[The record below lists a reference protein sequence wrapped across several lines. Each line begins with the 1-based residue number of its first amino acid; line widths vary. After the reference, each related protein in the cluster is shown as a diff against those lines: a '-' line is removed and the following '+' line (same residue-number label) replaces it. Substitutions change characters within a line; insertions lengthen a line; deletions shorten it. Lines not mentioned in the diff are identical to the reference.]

1 MKFLLLGQLLM
12 IQFSTVEWCSDCNT
26 CTCNSYH
33 YIMAWQVEG
42 TLLCRWLLQPRF
54 EERRLPR
61 LGVALK
67 ESPRREGQRLQ
78 EMMTTAYVGSVRLNL
93 HNKMHKP
100 YYRFNGNKPN
110 FSVES
115 LLMHQRQKIFQSNK
129 PVYTSL
135 LSKRVKFARR

>member
-1 MKFLLLGQLLM
+1 MFQ
-12 IQFSTVEWCSDCNT
+12 SSDGAKIT
-26 CTCNSYH
+26 IIHIITS
-33 YIMAWQVEG
+33 QVEG
-42 TLLCRWLLQPRF
+42 TLLCRRLLQPRF

-78 EMMTTAYVGSVRLNL
+78 KMMTTACVCSVRLNL

-110 FSVES
+110 F
-115 LLMHQRQKIFQSNK
+115 LWN
-129 PVYTSL
+129 PC
-135 LSKRVKFARR
+135 